1 MVALS
6 WNQRTQA
13 LGPSHTL
20 RRCRPEAWMGAC
32 QPLPGQSLGILSQ
45 GPVAVKKS
53 VASRHSFLTKAR
65 FSGTQGPRRV
75 HSSVCFGIL
84 CLAGPGQ
91 AVPCGG
97 TLKSTDRGR
106 GEHQGAPRCP
116 QPLWTLSLPPRAKLG
131 PRPRVS
137 AHGSLFVPSSHAS
150 AARFLVPVLLSRVVY
165 GFSST
170 VTFPSRGFCIPSV
183 IREGP

>member
-1 MVALS
+1 MLS
-6 WNQRTQA
+6 WNQKTQA
-13 LGPSHTL
+13 LGPSRTL
-20 RRCRPEAWMGAC
+20 RRCRPEAWMGGQGAC

-97 TLKSTDRGR
+97 TLKSTGPPGSR
-106 GEHQGAPRCP
+106 GAPGCP
-116 QPLWTLSLPPRAKLG
+116 PLSPALVDIVTSATSEAGPTSSGFCSRLLVCSQLSRLSCSLP
-131 PRPRVS
+131 
-137 AHGSLFVPSSHAS
+137 GSCPPFMGCLWV
-150 AARFLVPVLLSRVVY
+150 FLHCNLPIKRLLYS
-165 GFSST
+165 
-170 VTFPSRGFCIPSV
+170 FCHP
-183 IREGP
+183 